1 MRLGISSFT
10 YSWAVGVR
18 GMPPERPLGALALVE
33 RAAALGVRV
42 LQFGD
47 NLPLARLAEA
57 DLLAL
62 QQRAELL
69 GIDLEVGTR
78 GIAPENLRTYLA
90 LAVRLRSPILRVVVD
105 TADHRPGEDEVLAL
119 LRGVSPEFERAGVCL
134 AIENHDRF
142 PVRTLA
148 RLVQAVGSPAVGIC
162 LDVANSLGCM
172 EGPDLVLEALGPLA
186 VNLHLKAFCVRRHW
200 HNLGFTIEGCPLGE
214 GALDVPWL
222 LAELRHHG
230 RDVNAILEQW
240 TPPEETLEASIRKE
254 EAWAEA
260 GVRYLRRLIPE

>member
-18 GMPPERPLGALALVE
+18 GLPPERPLGALALVE
-33 RAAALGVRV
+33 RAAALGVKV

-47 NLPLARLAEA
+47 NLPLARLPEGEIVALAERA
-57 DLLAL
+57 GAL
-62 QQRAELL
+62 D
-69 GIDLEVGTR
+69 ISLEVGTR

-90 LAVRLRSPILRVVVD
+90 LAERLHSPILRVVID
-105 TADHRPGEDEVLAL
+105 TAEHRPSEDEAVAM
-119 LRGVSPEFERAGVCL
+119 LRGAMPEFERAGVCL

-142 PVRTLA
+142 PVRKLA
-148 RLVQAVGSPAVGIC
+148 RLVERVGSEAIGIC

-172 EGPDLVLEALGPLA
+172 EGPQLVLDALGPLA
-186 VNLHLKAFCVRRHW
+186 VNLHLKDFVVRRHW
-200 HNLGFTIEGCPLGE
+200 HNLGFVIEGCPVGE

-222 LAELRHHG
+222 LSEMRRHG

-240 TPPEETLEASIRKE
+240 TPPEATLEASIRKE

-260 GVRYLRRLIPE
+260 GVRTLRRYIPG